1 MKLMGIDYGRRRI
14 GIAVSDDGGTLAR
27 SIGIVDRKTH
37 PNSIDELIRII
48 SIETPSALIF
58 GLPLNE
64 DDEETTMS
72 KEVRDFASQVE
83 QRVTV
88 PIHFVDESFTSK
100 KASELMMH
108 RKKKERR
115 DKSLSDRIAA
125 CLILQEYIETS
136 KHCLN

>member
-14 GIAVSDDGGTLAR
+14 GVAVSDDGGTLAR

-48 SIETPSALIF
+48 SIETPAALIF

-64 DDEETTMS
+64 DDEETAMS
-72 KEVRDFASQVE
+72 KEVRDFASQIE
-83 QRVTV
+83 QRVTI